1 MSVRFE
7 EVVNGAAVTGYDAL
21 KPPFIAENALQ
32 ITGVSTTR
40 FTVYTLIGTHDFLY
54 VSLLD
59 KSLKGWQI
67 GLP

>member
-7 EVVNGAAVTGYDAL
+7 EVVNGAAVTGYDAHE
-21 KPPFIAENALQ
+21 PPFVAENVLQ

>member
-21 KPPFIAENALQ
+21 EPPFVAENALQ
-32 ITGVSTTR
+32 VTGVSTAR
-40 FTVYTLIGTHDFLY
+40 FTVDALIGTHDFLY

>member
-1 MSVRFE
+1 MSVRLE
-7 EVVNGAAVTGYDAL
+7 EIVNGTAVTGYDAL
-21 KPPFIAENALQ
+21 EPPFVPENALQ
-32 ITGVSTTR
+32 VTCVPTAR
-40 FTVYTLIGTHDFLY
+40 FTVDALIGTHNLLY

>member
-40 FTVYTLIGTHDFLY
+40 FTVNALIGTHNLLY

-59 KSLKGWQI
+59 KSLEGRKI